1 MNKYFLTEE
10 QVNFQNTVK
19 SFAESEIDP
28 YVKELDRPGQEIWKG
43 LMKKVGDMG
52 LLGVTAPKE
61 YGGLGLDTVSHM
73 IALEELT
80 KVSPG
85 FCQCIQGHAG
95 LACLLILLAGS
106 KEQKQKWLM
115 PAIRGEKICSF
126 ALTEKEAGSD
136 SANIKTYAVLED
148 DYYVIN
154 GQKRWITNSTG
165 GGFFTVAA
173 NTVFDVK
180 PSRVISMFIVPAD
193 TPGITISNPYK
204 KVGCITSPCATIDF
218 KEVKV
223 PKENLIGELNG
234 GFKLMMKSLDIG
246 RLGIAACSLGIA
258 QEAYEIARKYSK
270 ERVQFGKII
279 GDQPVIGNYL
289 AEMAMEID
297 IARTMLYRAA
307 KMRDEAIPYSNEA
320 AAIKIYA
327 SELAVRTSEK
337 AIQILGGNGYCED
350 YKVGMLW
357 RDSKLMTLGE
367 GTTEILKMVLS
378 RSCLK
383 GDY

>member
-1 MNKYFLTEE
+1 MNTYFLTEQQE
-10 QVNFQNTVK
+10 MFRKTVRE
-19 SFAESEIDP
+19 FAEREIEP
-28 YVKELDRPGQEIWKG
+28 CVEELNKPNQTVWKK
-43 LMKKVGDMG
+43 LMKKTGDSG
-52 LLGVTAPKE
+52 LLGVTMPKE

-95 LACLLILLAGS
+95 LASILIRLAGS
-106 KEQKQKWLM
+106 SEQKKKWLI
-115 PAIRGEKICSF
+115 PAVKGEKICSF

-136 SANIKTYAVLED
+136 SANIKTYAVLENGKW
-148 DYYVIN
+148 ILN
-154 GQKRWITNSTG
+154 GQKKWITNCTG
-165 GGFFTVAA
+165 DFFTVAA
-173 NTVFDVK
+173 RTDFDVK
-180 PSRVISMFIVPAD
+180 PSRGISMFIVPAD
-193 TPGITISNPYK
+193 TPGITISKPYR

-218 KEVKV
+218 NEVAI
-223 PKENLIGELNG
+223 PEENLIGELNS

-246 RLGIAACSLGIA
+246 RLGIAGCSIGIA

-279 GDQPVIGNYL
+279 GEQPVIGNYL

-297 IARTMLYRAA
+297 IARTMLYRVCRL
-307 KMRDEAIPYSNEA
+307 RDEGMPYSSEA
-320 AAIKIYA
+320 AAIKIFA
-327 SELAVRTSEK
+327 SEMSVKVAEK
-337 AIQILGGNGYCED
+337 AMQILGGNGYCED

-357 RDSKLMTLGE
+357 RDSKLMTIGE

-378 RSCLK
+378 RACLK
-383 GDY
+383 DAY

>member
-10 QVNFQNTVK
+10 QEKFQKYVK
-19 SFAESEIDP
+19 DFAETVIDP
-28 YVKELDRPGQEIWKG
+28 HVFELDDPSQLFPHE
-43 LMKKVGDMG
+43 LMKKAGEAG

-95 LACLLILLAGS
+95 LALLLILLAGS
-106 KEQKQKWLM
+106 DELKKKWLA
-115 PAIRGEKICSF
+115 PAIKGDMICSF

-136 SANIKTYAVLED
+136 SANIKTYAVLENGE
-148 DYYVIN
+148 YILN
-154 GQKRWITNSTG
+154 GQKRWITNSNG

-173 NTVFDVK
+173 RTDFDAK
-180 PSRVISMFIVPAD
+180 PSRGISMFIVPAD
-193 TPGITISNPYK
+193 TPGVTISEPYK
-204 KVGCITSPCATIDF
+204 KVGCKASPCATIDF
-218 KEVKV
+218 KEVHI
-223 PKENLIGELNG
+223 PQENLIGPLNG

-246 RLGIAACSLGIA
+246 RLGIAACSIGMA

-270 ERVQFGKII
+270 ERVQFGKTI
-279 GDQPVIGNYL
+279 GENQAIANYL

-297 IARTMLYRAA
+297 IARAALYRTCRL
-307 KMRDEAIPYSNEA
+307 RDEGIPYSSEA
-320 AAIKIYA
+320 AAIKIFA
-327 SELAVRTSEK
+327 SEMAVKITEK

-357 RDSKLMTLGE
+357 RDSKLMTIGE

-378 RSCLK
+378 RVCLK
-383 GDY
+383 EEF